1 MIELITTGDG
11 SHSLLNTTL
20 DETYHSR
27 HGALQESKYV
37 FIKHGLEFFVEKS
50 GAKQVSIF
58 EVGFGT
64 GLNAWLTLQAARAL
78 NISISYTTLET
89 FPLPKSVWPS
99 LNYAE
104 GSAFENDFVELHEA
118 AWNKEVALATDFTI
132 CKVEQ
137 RLQDFDAGG
146 KLFDIIYFDAFAPN
160 KQPELWEAPVL
171 KKVVSTLNNTGV
183 FVTYCA
189 KGQLKRDL
197 KSFGLMV
204 ESLPGPP
211 GKREM
216 VRALKNTAL
225 MMC

>member
-11 SHSLLNTTL
+11 SHSLLNTSL

-37 FIKHGLEFFVEKS
+37 FIKQGLNFFIEKA
-50 GAKQVSIF
+50 GNKQVSIL

-64 GLNAWLTLQAARAL
+64 GLNAWLTLQEAQAL
-78 NISISYTTLET
+78 NISIHYTSLET
-89 FPLPKSVWPS
+89 YPLPKSVWPS
-99 LNYAE
+99 LNYAT
-104 GSAFENDFVELHEA
+104 GSEFEKDFEKLHEA
-118 AWNKEVALATDFTI
+118 EWNKEVLINKDFSLH
-132 CKVEQ
+132 KVEQ
-137 RLQDFDAGG
+137 SLQEFDVVG
-146 KLFDIIYFDAFAPN
+146 KSFDIIYFDAFAPN
-160 KQPELWEAPVL
+160 KQPELWEASIL
-171 KKVVSTLNNTGV
+171 QKVVISLNPSGV

-197 KSFGLMV
+197 KSFDLVV

-216 VRALKNTAL
+216 VRALKK
-225 MMC
+225 